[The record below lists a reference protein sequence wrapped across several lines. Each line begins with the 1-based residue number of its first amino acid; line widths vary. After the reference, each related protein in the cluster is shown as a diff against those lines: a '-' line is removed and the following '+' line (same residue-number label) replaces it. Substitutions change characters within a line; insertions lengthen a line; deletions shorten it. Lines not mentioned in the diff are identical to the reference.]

1 MKCPADA
8 RDRGS
13 PQRRWLSYQREQTL
27 SQLLLA
33 VLPLLLFGALALQQV
48 GTVIGQEADT
58 RTREAA
64 RSVASILARDASDLQ
79 ALLDSYTG
87 WTVLQADVAA
97 DDEADIRSTVTDF
110 QVDQGHVDAA
120 VLLIGSRVIAAGDPA
135 VTPGLET
142 SLRHAVATQPATTTT
157 VPAYADLGGG
167 LYLVAT
173 GTIDLAG
180 RTGPGVVLAGT
191 HPAAMAFARRIDARF
206 ALQVRQLANIDVAVY
221 DRRGRALLQSDRV
234 LAERLGTP
242 DVAELPVARTVV
254 QHPAPD
260 FVDAITALTAPD
272 GRALGAVAVMSE
284 LSAVGILGNELRLFL
299 VATLGLTLALAL
311 VLTLYLSQRLRQR
324 LQPIGDGIAAV
335 ARGDLAVRLPAGE
348 RDALERLAGSHNRL
362 AAALERRERLV
373 WQSVDALDNLRPD
386 RPPEAL
392 AADVV
397 AAARAVF
404 GLDACRLVDPD
415 GHVQAADPPS
425 AVDAPPEG
433 AQLARA
439 SVWSQPDAPQLEC
452 WSPGIAGWATADHA
466 LFDLFARQAGVVIRD
481 AGLFAETSR
490 RAVRLGRINELQR
503 DFLRGVS
510 HNLQSPLTRILV
522 MSDDLADQPAVRVA
536 EQARAIH
543 ANADR
548 LAHVVDQLLTLS
560 RLDAGAYE
568 PAADIFALAP
578 LVRRA
583 WEAQGADRPLDLV
596 DRSAGA
602 LVVADRAGVEQVLWV
617 LLDNALRYAPAGPI
631 HVEIAV
637 QPRVVSSRETA
648 AAAGHEFIVRV
659 RDEGAGVPTADR
671 TRIFERFQRGT
682 NAVDH
687 EGTGLGLN
695 VARRLLRSMD
705 GRIWYEDAPGGGAIF
720 VFTIPAEMAVEPT

>member
-1 MKCPADA
+1 VKRPADA
-8 RDRGS
+8 RDRRA
-13 PQRRWLSYQREQTL
+13 PRRRWLSYQREQAL

-33 VLPLLLFGALALQQV
+33 VLPLLLFGALALRQV
-48 GTVIGQEADT
+48 GIVIGEEADT
-58 RTREAA
+58 RAREAA

-79 ALLDSYTG
+79 TLLDSYTG
-87 WTVLQADVAA
+87 WTVLQADIAA

-120 VLLIGSRVIAAGDPA
+120 VLLIGSHVIAAGDPA
-135 VTPGLET
+135 VTPGLEA
-142 SLRHAVATQPATTTT
+142 SLRHAVATQPATVTS
-157 VPAYADLGGG
+157 VPAYADLGDG

-173 GTIDLAG
+173 GTVDLAG
-180 RTGPGVVLAGT
+180 RTGPGVALTGT

-206 ALQVRQLANIDVAVY
+206 ALQVRQLANTDVAVY
-221 DRRGRALLQSDRV
+221 DRRGRALLESDRA

-242 DVAELPVARTVV
+242 DVAALPVAQTVV

-260 FVDAITALTAPD
+260 FVDAITALTGHD
-272 GRALGAVAVMSE
+272 GRVLGAVAVMSE
-284 LSAVGILGNELRLFL
+284 LSAVSILGNDLRLFL
-299 VATLGLTLALAL
+299 VVTLGLTLALAL
-311 VLTLYLSQRLRQR
+311 VLTLYLSQRLRRR
-324 LQPIGDGIAAV
+324 LEPIGDGIAAV

-348 RDALERLAGSHNRL
+348 RDPLERLAGSHNRL

-392 AADVV
+392 AADMV
-397 AAARAVF
+397 AAARTVF
-404 GLDACRLVDPD
+404 GLDACRLVDPT

-425 AVDAPPEG
+425 AVEAPPEG
-433 AQLARA
+433 ASLARA
-439 SVWSQPDAPQLEC
+439 SVWSEPDAPQLEC
-452 WSPGIAGWATADHA
+452 WSPGIAAWATADHA
-466 LFDLFARQAGVVIRD
+466 LFELFARQAGVVLRD

-522 MSDDLADQPAVRVA
+522 MSDDLADQPAGRVA

-568 PAADIFALAP
+568 PASDIFALAP
-578 LVRRA
+578 LVRHA

-602 LVVADRAGVEQVLWV
+602 LAVADRAGVEQVLWV

-637 QPRVVSSRETA
+637 RPRAVSPGQTGA
-648 AAAGHEFIVRV
+648 AASHEFVVRV
-659 RDEGAGVPTADR
+659 RDEGAGVPSADR

-695 VARRLLRSMD
+695 VARRLLRAMD
-705 GRIWYEDAPGGGAIF
+705 GRIWYEDAPAGGAIF
-720 VFTIPAEMAVEPT
+720 AFTIPAELAVEPT

>member
-1 MKCPADA
+1 VKRPADA

-13 PQRRWLSYQREQTL
+13 PRRRWLSYQREQTL

-33 VLPLLLFGALALQQV
+33 VLPLFLFGALALHQV
-48 GTVIGQEADT
+48 GTVIGEEADT

-79 ALLDSYTG
+79 TLLDSYTS

-135 VTPGLET
+135 ITPGLEVF
-142 SLRHAVATQPATTTT
+142 LRQAVAAQPTTART
-157 VPAYADLGGG
+157 VPAYADLSDG

-191 HPAAMAFARRIDARF
+191 HPAAMAFAQRIDARF

-221 DRRGRALLQSDRV
+221 DRRGGALLQSDRV
-234 LAERLGTP
+234 LAVRLGTP

-260 FVDAITALTAPD
+260 FVDAITALTGRD
-272 GRALGAVAVMSE
+272 GRVLGAVAVMSE
-284 LSAVGILGNELRLFL
+284 LSAVSILGNDLRLFL

-386 RPPEAL
+386 RPSEAL

-397 AAARAVF
+397 AAARTVF

-425 AVDAPPEG
+425 AVEAPPEG
-433 AQLARA
+433 TSLARA
-439 SVWSQPDAPQLEC
+439 SVWREPDAPQLEC

-522 MSDDLADQPAVRVA
+522 MSDDLADQPAARVA

-578 LVRRA
+578 LVRHA

-602 LVVADRAGVEQVLWV
+602 LAVADRAGVEQVLWV

-631 HVEIAV
+631 HVGIAV
-637 QPRVVSSRETA
+637 QPRAASSRQTA
-648 AAAGHEFIVRV
+648 AAAGHEFVVRI

-720 VFTIPAEMAVEPT
+720 AFTIPAELPVEPT